1 MSGGRTAV
9 LARITGRVQGV
20 GYRAW
25 TVRRAAVAGLDGWV
39 RNRADGSV
47 EALFVGPA
55 AAVQAMLT
63 DCGSGPPAALVAEVR
78 TEPAVDPGA
87 TGFGQRPTA

>member
-25 TVRRAAVAGLDGWV
+25 TVRRAGAAGLDGWV

-47 EALFVGPA
+47 EALFAGPA
-55 AAVQAMLT
+55 AAVEAMLA
-63 DCGSGPPAALVAEVR
+63 DCREGPPASLVAEVR
-78 TEPAVDPGA
+78 TEPGDDPGS
-87 TGFGQRPTA
+87 TGFGQRATA